1 MIQLHKSDLSLGEIN
16 AVYYYIHIFGRR
28 TTMKKHLYINGVWKS
43 VGKYKPLYAPYS
55 EETLAEIAQGTEDDV
70 KEAIVSAKNAMKE
83 MKKLSAYDRATILE
97 KVAQKMDER
106 REEFAEI
113 IAKEAAKPIRAAR
126 GEVDRTVQTYKFAA
140 EEAKRIYGE
149 TLPLDAAPG
158 ADGRIAYT
166 IRKPI
171 GVIGAIT
178 PFNFPLNLV
187 AHKVG
192 PAIAAGNTIV
202 LKPAD
207 QTPLSAYALVEL
219 FEEAGL
225 PKGAFNI
232 ISGPGSIVGEAIVK
246 SEDVASITFTG
257 SPKVGIGIKEKAGL
271 KRVTLELGSNAAVII
286 DEDVEL
292 TDEIIERVK
301 WGAFVNNGQVCISVQ
316 RVFVHEKKMEEFL
329 TKLKKAMETVVVG
342 NPLHEETDVSAL
354 ISKKDVERID
364 IWVQEAIKE
373 GANVLY
379 GGKKYDARIFEP
391 TVLTNVPE
399 YVSVQCQEVFGPL
412 MTVNT
417 FKEFDEALE
426 QVNNSRYGLQAGVF
440 TNNLCKAMRA
450 IDELEV
456 GGVMINDIPTF
467 RVDHMPYGGVKESGT
482 GREGIKYAIE
492 EMTEMKLVC
501 IKK

>member
-1 MIQLHKSDLSLGEIN
+1 
-16 AVYYYIHIFGRR
+16 
-28 TTMKKHLYINGVWKS
+28 MKKHLYINGVWKS
-43 VGKYKPLYAPYS
+43 AGTYKPLYAPYS
-55 EETLAEIAQGTEDDV
+55 EEILAEIAQGTEDDV

-83 MKKLSAYDRATILE
+83 MKKLSSYDRATILE
-97 KVAQKMDER
+97 KVAQKMDEK
-106 REEFAEI
+106 REEFAVI

-158 ADGRIAYT
+158 AEGRIAYT
-166 IRKPI
+166 IRQPI

-207 QTPLSAYALVEL
+207 QTPLSSYALVEL

-232 ISGPGSIVGEAIVK
+232 ISGPGPVVGEALVK
-246 SEDVASITFTG
+246 DENVACITFTG
-257 SPKVGIGIKEKAGL
+257 SPKVGIGIKQKAGL
-271 KRVTLELGSNAAVII
+271 KRVTLELGSNAAGII

-316 RVFVHEKKMEEFL
+316 RVFVHECKIDEFI
-329 TKLKKAMETVVVG
+329 TKLTKAMENVVVG
-342 NPLHEETDVSAL
+342 DPLHEETDVSAL
-354 ISKKDVERID
+354 ISKKDVERVSS
-364 IWVQEAIKE
+364 WVEEAVKA
-373 GANVLY
+373 GANVVY
-379 GGKKYDARIFEP
+379 GGNKRDARIFEP

-417 FKEFDEALE
+417 FKEFDEAIE

>member
-1 MIQLHKSDLSLGEIN
+1 
-16 AVYYYIHIFGRR
+16 
-28 TTMKKHLYINGVWKS
+28 MKKHLYINGSWKS
-43 VGKYKPLYAPYS
+43 VNTYKPLYAPYS
-55 EETLAEIAQGTEDDV
+55 EETLAEIAQGTEEDV
-70 KEAIVSAKNAMKE
+70 KEAVTAAKNAMIK
-83 MKKLSAYDRATILE
+83 MNKLSAYDRATILE

-192 PAIAAGNTIV
+192 PAIATGNTVV

-207 QTPLSAYALVEL
+207 QTPLSSYALVEL

-225 PKGAFNI
+225 PNGALNI
-232 ISGPGSIVGEAIVK
+232 ISGPGPTVGEAIVK
-246 SEDVASITFTG
+246 NDYVASITFTG
-257 SPKVGIGIKEKAGL
+257 SPKVGIGIKQKAGL

-316 RVFVHEKKMEEFL
+316 RVFVHETKIHEFL
-329 TKLKKAMETVVVG
+329 SKLKKAMESVVVG
-342 NPLHEETDVSAL
+342 DPLLEETDVSAL
-354 ISKKDVERID
+354 ISEKDVERID
-364 IWVQEAIKE
+364 MWVQEAIKE
-373 GANVLY
+373 GATVLC
-379 GGKKYDARIFEP
+379 GGKKQDARIFEP
-391 TVLTNVPE
+391 TVLTNVPDH
-399 YVSVQCQEVFGPL
+399 VSVQCQEVFGPL

-417 FKEFDEALE
+417 FKEFDEAIE

-440 TNNLCKAMRA
+440 TNNLFKAMRA

>member
-1 MIQLHKSDLSLGEIN
+1 
-16 AVYYYIHIFGRR
+16 
-28 TTMKKHLYINGVWKS
+28 MKKHLYIDGTWKEVES
-43 VGKYKPLYAPYS
+43 YKTLYAPYS
-55 EETLAEIAQGTEDDV
+55 EEVLAEIAQGTEKDVQKATAAAKKAV
-70 KEAIVSAKNAMKE
+70 KEMAE
-83 MKKLSAYDRATILE
+83 LSAYDRASILE
-97 KVAQKMDER
+97 KVAQMMDER
-106 REEFAEI
+106 REEFAQI

-166 IRKPI
+166 IRKPL

-207 QTPLSAYALVEL
+207 QTPLSSYALVEL

-232 ISGPGSIVGEAIVK
+232 VSGRGSIVGEALVK
-246 SEDVASITFTG
+246 DDRVSSITFTG
-257 SPKVGIGIKEKAGL
+257 SPEVGIGIKAKAGL
-271 KRVTLELGSNAAVII
+271 KRVTLELGSNAAVVI
-286 DEDVEL
+286 DENVEL
-292 TDEIIERVK
+292 TEEVIERVK

-316 RVFVHEKKMEEFL
+316 RVFVHENKMEEFTKKL
-329 TKLKKAMETVVVG
+329 TKAMEKVVVG
-342 NPLHEETDVSAL
+342 DPLHEETDVSAL
-354 ISKKDVERID
+354 ISKNDVDRID
-364 IWVQEAIKE
+364 SWIQEAVKE
-373 GANVLY
+373 GATILY
-379 GGKKYDARIFEP
+379 GGKKRDARIFEP
-391 TVLTNVPE
+391 TVLADVPE
-399 YVSVQCQEVFGPL
+399 YVSVQCQEVFGPVV
-412 MTVNT
+412 TVNT
-417 FKEFDEALE
+417 FRTFDEALE
-426 QVNNSRYGLQAGVF
+426 KVNNSRYGLQAGVF
-440 TNNLCKAMRA
+440 TNDLTKAMRA

-492 EMTEMKLVC
+492 EMTEMKLIC

>member
-1 MIQLHKSDLSLGEIN
+1 
-16 AVYYYIHIFGRR
+16 
-28 TTMKKHLYINGVWKS
+28 MKKHLYINGDWKS
-43 VGKYKPLYAPYS
+43 VNTYKPLYAPYS
-55 EETLAEIAQGTEDDV
+55 EETLAEIAQGTKEDV
-70 KEAIVSAKNAMKE
+70 QEAVTSAKNAMKK
-83 MKKLSAYDRATILE
+83 MNTLTAYDRATILE
-97 KVAQKMDER
+97 KVAQIMDER

-126 GEVDRTVQTYKFAA
+126 GEVDRTVLTYKFAA

-149 TLPLDAAPG
+149 TLSLDAAPG

-192 PAIAAGNTIV
+192 PAIAAGNTVV

-207 QTPLSAYALVEL
+207 QTPLSSYALVEL

-225 PKGAFNI
+225 PKGALNI
-232 ISGPGSIVGEAIVK
+232 ISGPGATVGEAIVK
-246 SEDVASITFTG
+246 NDDVASITFTG

-292 TDEIIERVK
+292 TDEIMERVK

-316 RVFVHEKKMEEFL
+316 RVFVHEKRMDEFL
-329 TKLKKAMETVVVG
+329 SKLKKAMETVVVG
-342 NPLHEETDVSAL
+342 DPMNEETDVSAL
-354 ISKKDVERID
+354 ISKKDVERIEM
-364 IWVQEAIKE
+364 WVQEAIKE
-373 GANVLY
+373 GATVLY
-379 GGKKYDARIFEP
+379 GGKKRDERIFEP
-391 TVLTNVPE
+391 TVLTNVPGH
-399 YVSVQCQEVFGPL
+399 VSVQCQEVFGPV

-417 FKEFDEALE
+417 FKEFDEAIE
-426 QVNNSRYGLQAGVF
+426 KVNHSRYGLQAGVF
-440 TNNLCKAMRA
+440 TNNLFKAMRA

>member
-1 MIQLHKSDLSLGEIN
+1 
-16 AVYYYIHIFGRR
+16 
-28 TTMKKHLYINGVWKS
+28 MKKHLYINGSWKS
-43 VGKYKPLYAPYS
+43 VNTNKPLYAPYS
-55 EETLAEIAQGTEDDV
+55 EETLAEIAQGTEEDV
-70 KEAIVSAKNAMKE
+70 KEAVTAAKNAMTK
-83 MKKLSAYDRATILE
+83 MNKLSAYDRATILE

-192 PAIAAGNTIV
+192 PAIAAGNTVV

-207 QTPLSAYALVEL
+207 QTPLSSYALVEL

-225 PKGAFNI
+225 PNGALNI
-232 ISGPGSIVGEAIVK
+232 ISGPGPTVGEAIVK
-246 SEDVASITFTG
+246 NDYVASITFTG
-257 SPKVGIGIKEKAGL
+257 SPKVGIGIKQKAGL

-316 RVFVHEKKMEEFL
+316 RVFVHETKIHEFL
-329 TKLKKAMETVVVG
+329 SKLKKAMESVVVG
-342 NPLHEETDVSAL
+342 DPSLEETDVSAL

-364 IWVQEAIKE
+364 MWVQEAIKE
-373 GANVLY
+373 GATVLC
-379 GGKKYDARIFEP
+379 GGKKQDARIFEP
-391 TVLTNVPE
+391 TVLTNVPDH
-399 YVSVQCQEVFGPL
+399 VSVQCQEVFGPL

-417 FKEFDEALE
+417 FKEFDEAIE

-440 TNNLCKAMRA
+440 TNNLFKAMRA

>member
-1 MIQLHKSDLSLGEIN
+1 
-16 AVYYYIHIFGRR
+16 
-28 TTMKKHLYINGVWKS
+28 MKKHLYINGDWKS
-43 VGKYKPLYAPYS
+43 VNTYKPLYAPYS
-55 EETLAEIAQGTEDDV
+55 EETLAEIAQGTEEDV
-70 KEAIVSAKNAMKE
+70 QEAVTSAKNAMKK
-83 MKKLSAYDRATILE
+83 MNTLTAYDRATILE
-97 KVAQKMDER
+97 KVAQIMDER

-126 GEVDRTVQTYKFAA
+126 GEVDRTVLTYKFAA

-158 ADGRIAYT
+158 AEGRIAYT

-192 PAIAAGNTIV
+192 PAIAAGNTVV

-207 QTPLSAYALVEL
+207 QTPLSSYALVEL

-225 PKGAFNI
+225 PKGALNI
-232 ISGPGSIVGEAIVK
+232 ISGPGATVGEAIVK
-246 SEDVASITFTG
+246 NDDVASITFTG

-292 TDEIIERVK
+292 TDEVMERVK

-316 RVFVHEKKMEEFL
+316 RVFVHEKRMDEFL
-329 TKLKKAMETVVVG
+329 SKLKKAMETVVVG
-342 NPLHEETDVSAL
+342 DPMNEETDVSAL

-364 IWVQEAIKE
+364 MWVQEAIKE
-373 GANVLY
+373 GATVLY
-379 GGKKYDARIFEP
+379 GGKKRDERIFEP

-399 YVSVQCQEVFGPL
+399 HVSVQCQEVFGPV

-417 FKEFDEALE
+417 FKEFDEAIE
-426 QVNNSRYGLQAGVF
+426 KVNHSRYGLQAGVF
-440 TNNLCKAMRA
+440 TNNLFKAMRA

>member
-1 MIQLHKSDLSLGEIN
+1 
-16 AVYYYIHIFGRR
+16 
-28 TTMKKHLYINGVWKS
+28 MKKHLYINGSWKS
-43 VGKYKPLYAPYS
+43 VNTYKPLYAPYS
-55 EETLAEIAQGTEDDV
+55 EETLAEIAQGTEEDV
-70 KEAIVSAKNAMKE
+70 KEAVTAAKNAMTK
-83 MKKLSAYDRATILE
+83 MNTLSAYDRATILE

-192 PAIAAGNTIV
+192 PAIAAGNTVV

-207 QTPLSAYALVEL
+207 QTPLSSYALVEL

-225 PKGAFNI
+225 PNGALNI
-232 ISGPGSIVGEAIVK
+232 ISGPGPTVGEAIVK
-246 SEDVASITFTG
+246 NDYVASITFTG
-257 SPKVGIGIKEKAGL
+257 SPKVGMGIKQKAGL

-316 RVFVHEKKMEEFL
+316 RVFVHDTKIHEFL
-329 TKLKKAMETVVVG
+329 SKLKKAMESVVVG
-342 NPLHEETDVSAL
+342 DPLLEETDVSAL

-364 IWVQEAIKE
+364 MWVQEAIKE
-373 GANVLY
+373 GATVLC
-379 GGKKYDARIFEP
+379 GGKKQDARIFEP
-391 TVLTNVPE
+391 TVLTNVPDH
-399 YVSVQCQEVFGPL
+399 VSVQCQEVFGPL

-417 FKEFDEALE
+417 FKEFDEAIE

-440 TNNLCKAMRA
+440 TNNLFKAMRA

>member
-1 MIQLHKSDLSLGEIN
+1 MQRLL
-16 AVYYYIHIFGRR
+16 
-28 TTMKKHLYINGVWKS
+28 
-43 VGKYKPLYAPYS
+43 
-55 EETLAEIAQGTEDDV
+55 Q
-70 KEAIVSAKNAMKE
+70 
-83 MKKLSAYDRATILE
+83 KKL
-97 KVAQKMDER
+97 QN
-106 REEFAEI
+106 
-113 IAKEAAKPIRAAR
+113 PIRAAR

-192 PAIAAGNTIV
+192 PAIAAGNTVV

-207 QTPLSAYALVEL
+207 QTPLSSYALVEL

-225 PKGAFNI
+225 PNGALNI
-232 ISGPGSIVGEAIVK
+232 ISGPGSTVGEAIVK
-246 SEDVASITFTG
+246 NDYVASITFTG
-257 SPKVGIGIKEKAGL
+257 SPKVGIGIKQKAGL

-316 RVFVHEKKMEEFL
+316 RVFVHETKIHEFL
-329 TKLKKAMETVVVG
+329 SKLKKAMESVVVG
-342 NPLHEETDVSAL
+342 DPLLEETDVSAL
-354 ISKKDVERID
+354 ISKRDVERID
-364 IWVQEAIKE
+364 MWVQEAIKE
-373 GANVLY
+373 GATVLC
-379 GGKKYDARIFEP
+379 GGKKQDARIFEP
-391 TVLTNVPE
+391 TVLTNVPDH
-399 YVSVQCQEVFGPL
+399 VSVQCQEVFGPL

-417 FKEFDEALE
+417 FKEFDVAIE

-440 TNNLCKAMRA
+440 TNNLFKAMRA

>member
-1 MIQLHKSDLSLGEIN
+1 
-16 AVYYYIHIFGRR
+16 
-28 TTMKKHLYINGVWKS
+28 MKKHLYIDGTWQEVES
-43 VGKYKPLYAPYS
+43 YKTLYAPYS
-55 EETLAEIAQGTEDDV
+55 EEVLAEIAQGTEKDVQKATAAAKKAV
-70 KEAIVSAKNAMKE
+70 KEMAE
-83 MKKLSAYDRATILE
+83 LSAYDRASILE
-97 KVAQKMDER
+97 KVAQMMDER
-106 REEFAEI
+106 SEEFAQI

-166 IRKPI
+166 IRKPL

-207 QTPLSAYALVEL
+207 QTPLSSYALVEL

-232 ISGPGSIVGEAIVK
+232 VSGRGSIVGEALVK
-246 SEDVASITFTG
+246 DDRVSSITFTG
-257 SPKVGIGIKEKAGL
+257 SPEVGIGIKAKAGL
-271 KRVTLELGSNAAVII
+271 KRVTLELGSNAAVVI
-286 DEDVEL
+286 DENVEL
-292 TDEIIERVK
+292 TEEVIERVK

-316 RVFVHEKKMEEFL
+316 RVFVHENKMEEFTKKL
-329 TKLKKAMETVVVG
+329 TKAMGKVVVG
-342 NPLHEETDVSAL
+342 DPLHEETDVSAL
-354 ISKKDVERID
+354 ISKNDVDRID
-364 IWVQEAIKE
+364 SWIQEAVKE
-373 GANVLY
+373 GATILY
-379 GGKKYDARIFEP
+379 GGKKSDARIFEP
-391 TVLTNVPE
+391 TVLVNVPE
-399 YVSVQCQEVFGPL
+399 YVSVQCQEVFGPVV
-412 MTVNT
+412 TVNT
-417 FKEFDEALE
+417 FRTFDEALE
-426 QVNNSRYGLQAGVF
+426 KVNNSRYGLQAGVF
-440 TNNLCKAMRA
+440 TNDLTKAMRA

-492 EMTEMKLVC
+492 EMTEMKLIC

>member
-1 MIQLHKSDLSLGEIN
+1 
-16 AVYYYIHIFGRR
+16 
-28 TTMKKHLYINGVWKS
+28 MKKHLYINGDWKS
-43 VGKYKPLYAPYS
+43 VNTYKPLYAPYS
-55 EETLAEIAQGTEDDV
+55 EETLAEIAQGTEEDV
-70 KEAIVSAKNAMKE
+70 QEAVTSAKNAMKK
-83 MKKLSAYDRATILE
+83 MNTLTAYDRATILE
-97 KVAQKMDER
+97 KVAQIMDER

-126 GEVDRTVQTYKFAA
+126 GEVDRTVLTYKFAA

-158 ADGRIAYT
+158 AEGRIAYT

-171 GVIGAIT
+171 GVLGAIT

-192 PAIAAGNTIV
+192 PAIAAGNTVV

-207 QTPLSAYALVEL
+207 QTPLSSYALVEL

-225 PKGAFNI
+225 PKGALNI
-232 ISGPGSIVGEAIVK
+232 ISGPGATVGEAIVK
-246 SEDVASITFTG
+246 NDDVASITFTG

-292 TDEIIERVK
+292 TDEVMERVK

-316 RVFVHEKKMEEFL
+316 RVFVHEKRMDEFL
-329 TKLKKAMETVVVG
+329 SKLKKAMETVVVG
-342 NPLHEETDVSAL
+342 DPMNEETDVSAL

-364 IWVQEAIKE
+364 MWVQEAIKE
-373 GANVLY
+373 GATVLY
-379 GGKKYDARIFEP
+379 GGKKRDERIFEP

-399 YVSVQCQEVFGPL
+399 HVSVQCQEVFGPV

-417 FKEFDEALE
+417 FKEFDEAIE
-426 QVNNSRYGLQAGVF
+426 KVNHSRYGLQAGVF
-440 TNNLCKAMRA
+440 TNNLFKAMRA

>member
-1 MIQLHKSDLSLGEIN
+1 
-16 AVYYYIHIFGRR
+16 
-28 TTMKKHLYINGVWKS
+28 MKKHLYINGDWKS
-43 VGKYKPLYAPYS
+43 VNTYKPLYAPYS
-55 EETLAEIAQGTEDDV
+55 EETLAEIAQGTEEDV
-70 KEAIVSAKNAMKE
+70 KEAVIAAKNAMKE
-83 MKKLSAYDRATILE
+83 MNTLSAYDRATILE

-192 PAIAAGNTIV
+192 PAIAAGNTVV

-207 QTPLSAYALVEL
+207 QTPLSSYALVEL

-225 PKGAFNI
+225 PKGALNI
-232 ISGPGSIVGEAIVK
+232 ISGPGSTVGEAIVTND
-246 SEDVASITFTG
+246 DVASITFTG
-257 SPKVGIGIKEKAGL
+257 SPKVGLEIKAKAGL

-292 TDEIIERVK
+292 TDELIERVK

-316 RVFVHEKKMEEFL
+316 RVFVHEERLDEFL
-329 TKLKKAMETVVVG
+329 SKLQKAMETVVVG
-342 NPLHEETDVSAL
+342 NPLLEETDVSAL

-364 IWVQEAIKE
+364 NWVQEAVKE
-373 GANVLY
+373 GASVLY
-379 GGKKYDARIFEP
+379 GGNKRDERIFEP

-399 YVSVQCQEVFGPL
+399 HVSVQCQEVFGPL

-417 FKEFDEALE
+417 FKEFDEAIE
-426 QVNNSRYGLQAGVF
+426 QVNYSRYGLQAGVF
-440 TNNLCKAMRA
+440 TNNLFKAMRA

>member
-1 MIQLHKSDLSLGEIN
+1 
-16 AVYYYIHIFGRR
+16 
-28 TTMKKHLYINGVWKS
+28 MKKHLYINGNWKS
-43 VGKYKPLYAPYS
+43 VNTYKPLYAPYS
-55 EETLAEIAQGTEDDV
+55 EETLAEIAQGTEEDV
-70 KEAIVSAKNAMKE
+70 KEAVTAAKNAMTK
-83 MKKLSAYDRATILE
+83 MNTLSAYDRATILE

-192 PAIAAGNTIV
+192 PAIAAGNTVV

-207 QTPLSAYALVEL
+207 QTPLSSYALVEL

-225 PKGAFNI
+225 PNGALNI
-232 ISGPGSIVGEAIVK
+232 ISGPGPTVGEAIVK
-246 SEDVASITFTG
+246 NDYVASITFTG
-257 SPKVGIGIKEKAGL
+257 SPKVGIGIKQKAGL

-316 RVFVHEKKMEEFL
+316 RIFVHETKIHEFL
-329 TKLKKAMETVVVG
+329 SKLKEAMELVVVG
-342 NPLHEETDVSAL
+342 DPLLEETDVSAL

-364 IWVQEAIKE
+364 MWVQEAIKE
-373 GANVLY
+373 GATVLC
-379 GGKKYDARIFEP
+379 GGKKQDARIFEP
-391 TVLTNVPE
+391 TVLTNVPDH
-399 YVSVQCQEVFGPL
+399 VSVQCQEVFGPL

-417 FKEFDEALE
+417 FKEFDEAIE

-440 TNNLCKAMRA
+440 TNNLFKAMRA

>member
-1 MIQLHKSDLSLGEIN
+1 
-16 AVYYYIHIFGRR
+16 
-28 TTMKKHLYINGVWKS
+28 MKKHLYINGDWKS
-43 VGKYKPLYAPYS
+43 VNTYKPLYAPYS
-55 EETLAEIAQGTEDDV
+55 EETLAEIAQGTEEDV
-70 KEAIVSAKNAMKE
+70 QEAVTSAKNAMKK
-83 MKKLSAYDRATILE
+83 MNTLTAYDRATILE
-97 KVAQKMDER
+97 KVAQIMDER

-113 IAKEAAKPIRAAR
+113 IAKEAAKPIRAAK
-126 GEVDRTVQTYKFAA
+126 GEVDRNVLTYKFTA

-158 ADGRIAYT
+158 AEGRIAYT

-192 PAIAAGNTIV
+192 PAIAAGNTVV

-207 QTPLSAYALVEL
+207 QTPLSSYALVEL

-225 PKGAFNI
+225 PKGALNI
-232 ISGPGSIVGEAIVK
+232 ISGPGATVGEAIVK
-246 SEDVASITFTG
+246 NDDVASITFTG

-292 TDEIIERVK
+292 TDEVMERVK

-316 RVFVHEKKMEEFL
+316 RVFVHEKRMDEFL
-329 TKLKKAMETVVVG
+329 LKLKKAMETVVVG
-342 NPLHEETDVSAL
+342 DPMNEETDVSAL

-364 IWVQEAIKE
+364 MWVQEAIKE
-373 GANVLY
+373 GATVLY
-379 GGKKYDARIFEP
+379 GGKKRDERIFEP

-399 YVSVQCQEVFGPL
+399 HVSVQCQEVFGPV

-417 FKEFDEALE
+417 FKEFDEAIE
-426 QVNNSRYGLQAGVF
+426 KVNHSRYGLQAGVF
-440 TNNLCKAMRA
+440 TNNLFKAMRA

>member
-16 AVYYYIHIFGRR
+16 VTYYCMRIFGRR

-43 VGKYKPLYAPYS
+43 VGTYKPLYAPYS
-55 EETLAEIAQGTEDDV
+55 EEKLAEIAQGTEDDV

-106 REEFAEI
+106 REEFAVI
-113 IAKEAAKPIRAAR
+113 IAKEAAKPICAAR

-158 ADGRIAYT
+158 AEGRIAYT
-166 IRKPI
+166 IRQPI

-207 QTPLSAYALVEL
+207 QTPLSSYALVEL

-232 ISGPGSIVGEAIVK
+232 ISGPGPVVGEALVK
-246 SEDVASITFTG
+246 DENVACITFTG
-257 SPKVGIGIKEKAGL
+257 SPKVGIGIKQKAGL

-316 RVFVHEKKMEEFL
+316 RVFVHECKIDEFI
-329 TKLKKAMETVVVG
+329 TKLTKAMENVVVG
-342 NPLHEETDVSAL
+342 DPLHEETDVSAL
-354 ISKKDVERID
+354 ISKKDVERVSS
-364 IWVQEAIKE
+364 WVEEAVKA
-373 GANVLY
+373 GANVVY
-379 GGKKYDARIFEP
+379 GGNKRDARIFEP

-412 MTVNT
+412 MTVNP
-417 FKEFDEALE
+417 FIEFNEALE

-440 TNNLCKAMRA
+440 TNNLCKAMRT

>member
-1 MIQLHKSDLSLGEIN
+1 
-16 AVYYYIHIFGRR
+16 
-28 TTMKKHLYINGVWKS
+28 MKKHLYINGDWKS
-43 VGKYKPLYAPYS
+43 VNTYKPLYAPYS
-55 EETLAEIAQGTEDDV
+55 EETLAEIAQGTEEDV
-70 KEAIVSAKNAMKE
+70 QEAVTSAKNAMKK
-83 MKKLSAYDRATILE
+83 MNTLTAYDRATILE
-97 KVAQKMDER
+97 KVAQIMDER

-126 GEVDRTVQTYKFAA
+126 GEVDRTVLTYKFAA

-158 ADGRIAYT
+158 AEGRIAYT

-192 PAIAAGNTIV
+192 PAIAAGNTVV

-207 QTPLSAYALVEL
+207 QTPLSSYALVEL

-225 PKGAFNI
+225 PKGALNI
-232 ISGPGSIVGEAIVK
+232 ISGPGATVGEAIVK
-246 SEDVASITFTG
+246 NDDVASITFTG

-292 TDEIIERVK
+292 TDEIMERVK

-316 RVFVHEKKMEEFL
+316 RVFVHEKRMDEFL
-329 TKLKKAMETVVVG
+329 SKLKKAMETVVVG
-342 NPLHEETDVSAL
+342 DPMNEETDVSAL

-364 IWVQEAIKE
+364 MWVQEAIKE
-373 GANVLY
+373 GATVLY
-379 GGKKYDARIFEP
+379 GGKKRDERIFEP
-391 TVLTNVPE
+391 TVLTSVPE
-399 YVSVQCQEVFGPL
+399 HVSVQCQEVFGPV

-417 FKEFDEALE
+417 FKEFDEAIE
-426 QVNNSRYGLQAGVF
+426 KVNHSRYGLQAGVF
-440 TNNLCKAMRA
+440 TNNLFKAMRA

>member
-1 MIQLHKSDLSLGEIN
+1 
-16 AVYYYIHIFGRR
+16 
-28 TTMKKHLYINGVWKS
+28 HLYINGDWKS
-43 VGKYKPLYAPYS
+43 VNTYKPLYAPYS
-55 EETLAEIAQGTEDDV
+55 EETLAEIAQGTEEDV
-70 KEAIVSAKNAMKE
+70 QEAVTSAKNAMKK
-83 MKKLSAYDRATILE
+83 MNTLTAYDRATILE
-97 KVAQKMDER
+97 KVAQIMDER

-126 GEVDRTVQTYKFAA
+126 GEVDRTVLTYKFAA

-192 PAIAAGNTIV
+192 PAIAAGNTVV

-207 QTPLSAYALVEL
+207 QTPLSSYALVEL

-225 PKGAFNI
+225 PKGALNI
-232 ISGPGSIVGEAIVK
+232 ISGPGATVGEAIVK
-246 SEDVASITFTG
+246 NDDVASITFTG

-292 TDEIIERVK
+292 TDEIMERVK

-316 RVFVHEKKMEEFL
+316 RVFVHEKRMDEFL
-329 TKLKKAMETVVVG
+329 SKLKKAMETVVVG
-342 NPLHEETDVSAL
+342 DPMNEETDVSAL
-354 ISKKDVERID
+354 ISKKDVKRIEM
-364 IWVQEAIKE
+364 WVQEAIKE
-373 GANVLY
+373 GATVLY
-379 GGKKYDARIFEP
+379 GGKKRDERIFEP

-399 YVSVQCQEVFGPL
+399 HVSVQCQEVFGPV

-417 FKEFDEALE
+417 FKEFDEAIE
-426 QVNNSRYGLQAGVF
+426 KVNHSRYGLQAGVF
-440 TNNLCKAMRA
+440 TNNLFKAMRA

>member
-1 MIQLHKSDLSLGEIN
+1 
-16 AVYYYIHIFGRR
+16 
-28 TTMKKHLYINGVWKS
+28 MKKHLYINGDWKS
-43 VGKYKPLYAPYS
+43 VNTYKPLCAPYS
-55 EETLAEIAQGTEDDV
+55 EETLAEIAQGTEEDV
-70 KEAIVSAKNAMKE
+70 QEAVTSAKNAMKK
-83 MKKLSAYDRATILE
+83 MNTLTAYDRATILE
-97 KVAQKMDER
+97 KVAQIMDER

-126 GEVDRTVQTYKFAA
+126 GEVDRTVLTYKFAA

-192 PAIAAGNTIV
+192 PAIAAGNTVV

-207 QTPLSAYALVEL
+207 QTPLSSYALVEL

-225 PKGAFNI
+225 PKGALNI
-232 ISGPGSIVGEAIVK
+232 ISGPGATVGEAIVK
-246 SEDVASITFTG
+246 NDDVASITFTG

-292 TDEIIERVK
+292 TDEIMERVK

-316 RVFVHEKKMEEFL
+316 RVFVHEKRMDEFL
-329 TKLKKAMETVVVG
+329 SKLKKAMETVVVG
-342 NPLHEETDVSAL
+342 DPMNEETDVSAL
-354 ISKKDVERID
+354 ISKKDVKRIEM
-364 IWVQEAIKE
+364 WVQEAIKE
-373 GANVLY
+373 GATVLY
-379 GGKKYDARIFEP
+379 GGKKRDERIFEP

-399 YVSVQCQEVFGPL
+399 HVSVQCQEVFGPV

-417 FKEFDEALE
+417 FKEFDEAIE
-426 QVNNSRYGLQAGVF
+426 KVNHSRYGLQAGVF
-440 TNNLCKAMRA
+440 TNNLFKAMRA

>member
-1 MIQLHKSDLSLGEIN
+1 
-16 AVYYYIHIFGRR
+16 
-28 TTMKKHLYINGVWKS
+28 MKKHLYINGDWKS
-43 VGKYKPLYAPYS
+43 VNTYKPLYAPYS
-55 EETLAEIAQGTEDDV
+55 EETLAEIAQGTEEDV
-70 KEAIVSAKNAMKE
+70 QEAVTSAKNAMKK
-83 MKKLSAYDRATILE
+83 MNTLTAYDRATILE
-97 KVAQKMDER
+97 KVAQIMDER

-126 GEVDRTVQTYKFAA
+126 GEVDRTVLTYKFAA

-192 PAIAAGNTIV
+192 PAIAAGNTVV

-207 QTPLSAYALVEL
+207 QTPLSSYALVEL

-225 PKGAFNI
+225 PKGALNI
-232 ISGPGSIVGEAIVK
+232 ISGPGATVGEAIVK
-246 SEDVASITFTG
+246 NDDVASITFTG

-292 TDEIIERVK
+292 TDEIMERVK

-316 RVFVHEKKMEEFL
+316 RVFVHEKRMDEFL
-329 TKLKKAMETVVVG
+329 SKLKKAMETVVVG
-342 NPLHEETDVSAL
+342 DPMNEETDVSAL
-354 ISKKDVERID
+354 ISKKDVKRIEM
-364 IWVQEAIKE
+364 WVQEAIKE
-373 GANVLY
+373 GATVLY
-379 GGKKYDARIFEP
+379 GGKKRDERIFEP

-399 YVSVQCQEVFGPL
+399 HVSVQCQEVFGPV

-417 FKEFDEALE
+417 FKEFDEAIE
-426 QVNNSRYGLQAGVF
+426 KVNHSRYGLQAGVF
-440 TNNLCKAMRA
+440 TNNLFKAMRA

>member
-1 MIQLHKSDLSLGEIN
+1 
-16 AVYYYIHIFGRR
+16 
-28 TTMKKHLYINGVWKS
+28 MKKHLYINGDWKS
-43 VGKYKPLYAPYS
+43 VNTYKPLYAPYS
-55 EETLAEIAQGTEDDV
+55 EEILAEIAQGTEEDV
-70 KEAIVSAKNAMKE
+70 KEAVIAAKNAMTK
-83 MKKLSAYDRATILE
+83 MNKLSAYDRAIILE

-192 PAIAAGNTIV
+192 PAIAAGNTVV

-207 QTPLSAYALVEL
+207 QTPLSSYALVEL

-225 PKGAFNI
+225 PNGALNI
-232 ISGPGSIVGEAIVK
+232 ISGPGSTVGEAIVK
-246 SEDVASITFTG
+246 NDYVASITFTG
-257 SPKVGIGIKEKAGL
+257 SPKVGIGIKQKAGL

-316 RVFVHEKKMEEFL
+316 RVFVHETKMHEFL
-329 TKLKKAMETVVVG
+329 SKLKKAMESVVVG
-342 NPLHEETDVSAL
+342 DPLLEETDVSAL

-364 IWVQEAIKE
+364 MWVQEAIKE
-373 GANVLY
+373 GATILH
-379 GGKKYDARIFEP
+379 GGKKRDARIFEP
-391 TVLTNVPE
+391 TVLTNVPNH
-399 YVSVQCQEVFGPL
+399 VSVQCQEVFGPL

-417 FKEFDEALE
+417 FKEFDEAIE

-440 TNNLCKAMRA
+440 TNNLFKAMRA

-456 GGVMINDIPTF
+456 GGVMIN
-467 RVDHMPYGGVKESGT
+467 
-482 GREGIKYAIE
+482 
-492 EMTEMKLVC
+492 
-501 IKK
+501 